1 MLSDSP
7 TLNDLRGQ
15 LTQYLP
21 ELRESYGI
29 TRLGIFGSYQ
39 RGEQR
44 PDSDLDLLVEFDPER
59 RFGLVTFCTIENEL
73 SDRLGVKVDLVM
85 KESLKPRIGDR
96 ILAEVQY
103 L

>member
-1 MLSDSP
+1 CAH
-7 TLNDLRGQ
+7 

-21 ELRESYGI
+21 QLRENYGI

-44 PDSDLDLLVEFDPER
+44 PDSDLDILVEYDPER
-59 RFGLVTFCTIENEL
+59 RYGLLTFCTIENEL
-73 SDRLGVKVDLVM
+73 SDRLGVIVDLVM
-85 KESLKPRIGDR
+85 KEGLKPRIGDR
-96 ILAEVQY
+96 ILSEVQY